1 MDFLEAIRRFV
12 SSTFFLDRRLD
23 QPRARYAQVLGL
35 GLSIVWV
42 LMLAGHF
49 IAYRKVSLLL
59 LGLVTLAGWVVLWR
73 IAFLMLAS
81 YHRWKL

>member
-1 MDFLEAIRRFV
+1 MIPSFV
-12 SSTFFLDRRLD
+12 ARTFFLDKAIDHRS
-23 QPRARYAQVLGL
+23 ARFAQTA
-35 GLSIVWV
+35 GLSLSLLWILLLV
-42 LMLAGHF
+42 GHF

-59 LGLVTLAGWVVLWR
+59 LGLVTLALGIILWR